1 MNEPNQLKK
10 LFQINSKITFLNHG
24 SYGACPKPVF
34 DNYQQWQ
41 NKIENNPV
49 QFMTKDVYKN
59 LEISRQELG
68 RFINCDKDDIVY
80 FPNPTHA
87 VASIIENIDIKAND
101 EVLSTNL
108 EYGSCDRMWFY
119 HSKVNNYVYK
129 RTQIDIPVID
139 KKSFINNFWEAVTDR
154 TRFIFVSQIT
164 SGTGMILPV
173 KELIIEAKKRN
184 IKSIIDGAH
193 VPGHIDLNLK
203 ELDPDYY
210 VGACHKWLCA
220 PKGSSFLY
228 VKSDLQINMQPHLKS
243 WGWGEEY
250 PEFINTTELKTSSR
264 FQNIFQWQGTRDMSA
279 FLSVPKAIEFHRE
292 HNWPKVI
299 MRSNKLV
306 LLARNM
312 ISDLTG
318 MPKLCPDDF
327 LGQMATL
334 LFPYHDHIKL
344 KNILYDKFNIE
355 IPTYRKDGYVA
366 FRISIQGYNDINDI
380 ELLVSALKTLL

>member
-1 MNEPNQLKK
+1 MNDPSQLKK

-41 NKIENNPV
+41 NKIEKNPV

-87 VASIIENIDIKAND
+87 VASIIENINIKAND

-119 HSKVNNYVYK
+119 HSKANNYAYK

-139 KKSFINNFWEAVTDR
+139 KKSFINNFWDAVTDR

-184 IKSIIDGAH
+184 IKTIIDGAH

-228 VKSDLQINMQPHLKS
+228 VKSDLQINMQPHL
-243 WGWGEEY
+243 
-250 PEFINTTELKTSSR
+250 
-264 FQNIFQWQGTRDMSA
+264 
-279 FLSVPKAIEFHRE
+279 
-292 HNWPKVI
+292 
-299 MRSNKLV
+299 
-306 LLARNM
+306 
-312 ISDLTG
+312 
-318 MPKLCPDDF
+318 
-327 LGQMATL
+327 
-334 LFPYHDHIKL
+334 
-344 KNILYDKFNIE
+344 
-355 IPTYRKDGYVA
+355 
-366 FRISIQGYNDINDI
+366 
-380 ELLVSALKTLL
+380 